1 VEGGGVGVGGGEF
14 AEEAT
19 RIKRESRGLA
29 RELPAKDL
37 FDGVYEGGWGNAV
50 VWGQIRGTQVVGLMM
65 VHERS
70 EARRVALQALYQ
82 MDVQGEEYLVEGV
95 QGFIEQAT
103 EVPRVRE
110 TAYRM
115 VKGAWG
121 YRGTADEWLG
131 RIAPQWPVYRMAV
144 VDRSVL
150 RLAIWEL
157 VNEAEVPGKV
167 VLDEAITLGKEFST
181 GESGGFIN
189 GILDAVL
196 REHLRVTGGGAG
208 A

>member
-1 VEGGGVGVGGGEF
+1 
-14 AEEAT
+14 
-19 RIKRESRGLA
+19 
-29 RELPAKDL
+29 
-37 FDGVYEGGWGNAV
+37 
-50 VWGQIRGTQVVGLMM
+50 MM

-82 MDVQGEEYLVEGV
+82 LDVQGDAYLMEGL

-103 EVPRVRE
+103 DVPRVRE
-110 TAYRM
+110 MAYFM
-115 VKGAWG
+115 SKGAWG
-121 YRGTADEWLG
+121 YRETADGWLG

-144 VDRSVL
+144 VDRNIL

-157 VNEAEVPGKV
+157 VNYKDTPPKV

-181 GESGGFIN
+181 ADSGSFIN

-196 REHLRVTGGGAG
+196 REQVRVTGSGEARRE
-208 A
+208 